1 MRFLLLYVR
10 SRHVPL
16 ALAAAVA
23 TVAGLWALGRAAGP
37 ERADPMLALLA
48 VLVCAILAG
57 SGLAGADL
65 DLDRTAAIAWPPRRL
80 AHVLAVGA
88 TVTGIVTATAAFG
101 DRLAPLGQTTRDAV
115 GMTGLVALGA
125 VTLGASRAWIP
136 PLGWTLVAST
146 LLNLAWTAPLA
157 AYQQVLTWMI
167 QPTQSDL
174 ATATA
179 MVLGVAGLLGYAVL
193 GPRP

>member
-1 MRFLLLYVR
+1 M
-10 SRHVPL
+10 

-23 TVAGLWALGRAAGP
+23 SVAGLWALGRAAGP

-57 SGLAGADL
+57 SGLAGDDP
-65 DLDRTAAIAWPPRRL
+65 DLDRTAAIAWPPRRM
-80 AHVLAVGA
+80 AHVLTVGA
-88 TVTGIVTATAAFG
+88 TVVGIVTATAAFG

-167 QPTQSDL
+167 QPTQSDP